1 MWTGIEQGL
10 RLVHPLVGTG
20 VGAVA
25 PMVDELGWIVV
36 ASVLAGTLAGGW
48 VSGAALV
55 SKGVSRSAAHT
66 GSSPPGALCSM
77 SHLVLPAVPK
87 GDAVPDLRLGPL
99 LRYVDDDRVTVW
111 VETDGPCEVAI
122 AGQRQRTFAVE
133 GHHYAILTVGGRT
146 GQPYE
151 VELDGEKV
159 WPPAGSAFPASR
171 LGIVRGQ
178 RTRLVFGSCRTI
190 LGDDEDSSDPDTVDA
205 LREYAERLA
214 AGGGEGLADPPDLPD
229 LLVFLGDQVYDRQ
242 GAPAT
247 RAFIRSRRHTDG
259 QPEARDFEEYARL
272 YWEAWGEPAVR
283 WLLSTV
289 PSIMIF
295 DDHDIVDNWN
305 TSEAWVEEMRRTPGW
320 RERITSGLMA
330 YWLYQHV
337 GNLDPDALADDALL
351 RALRDPGDEG
361 RSLREFAA
369 ASDAGTYGTPGA
381 QWSFARDLGDIRVAM
396 VDSRNGRCLAA
407 GQREM
412 LDEDEWAWLEEQ
424 ARGDVRHLLIGTSV
438 PFLLPRGLHSYE
450 SFVDAV
456 CEGAWGR
463 WFVPAGER
471 LRRDLQF
478 NKWAAFP
485 SSFSR
490 LRRLVQEVAT
500 REHAPQSVLVLSGDV
515 HYSYIAR
522 LAGQGAPIHQVVS
535 TPLCYDLERSI
546 QGGFRAGM
554 SPLGARLGGRL
565 ARLARRP
572 PPEDD
577 WQLTTGPWFRNVI
590 ATLEFD
596 GDRATARLERTRV
609 GDPGERLA
617 VVAEQQLA
625 PARPAAAEG

>member
-1 MWTGIEQGL
+1 M
-10 RLVHPLVGTG
+10 
-20 VGAVA
+20 
-25 PMVDELGWIVV
+25 
-36 ASVLAGTLAGGW
+36 
-48 VSGAALV
+48 
-55 SKGVSRSAAHT
+55 
-66 GSSPPGALCSM
+66 
-77 SHLVLPAVPK
+77 
-87 GDAVPDLRLGPL
+87 PDLRLGPL

-111 VETDGPCEVAI
+111 VETDEPCEVAI

-133 GHHYAILTVGGRT
+133 GHHYAILTVHGRT

-151 VELDGEKV
+151 VTLDGQRV

-190 LGDDEDSSDPDTVDA
+190 LGDEQDRSDPDTIDA
-205 LREYAERLA
+205 LGEYAHRLA
-214 AGGGEGLADPPDLPD
+214 AGGGGDPADPPD

-242 GAPAT
+242 GAPVT
-247 RAFIRSRRHTDG
+247 RAFIRSRRSPDG
-259 QPEARDFEEYARL
+259 EPEAEDFEEYTRL
-272 YWEAWGEPAVR
+272 YWEAWGDPAVR

-305 TSEAWVEEMRRTPGW
+305 TSQAWIEEMRRTPGW
-320 RERITSGLMA
+320 RERITAGLMA
-330 YWLYQHV
+330 YWLYQHL
-337 GNLDPDALADDALL
+337 GNLDPDALADDGLLQAL
-351 RALRDPGDEG
+351 RAPGDDG

-381 QWSFARDLGDIRVAM
+381 QWSFVRDIGDIRVAM
-396 VDSRNGRCLAA
+396 VDSRNGRCLEA

-412 LDEDEWAWLEEQ
+412 LDEDEWAWLEQQ
-424 ARGDVRHLLIGTSV
+424 ARGEVRHLVIGTSV
-438 PFLLPRGLHSYE
+438 PFLLPRGLHGYE

-456 CEGAWGR
+456 GDGAFGR
-463 WFVPAGER
+463 WLVPVAER

-485 SSFSR
+485 NSFSR
-490 LRRLVQEVAT
+490 LVSLVQQVAT
-500 REHAPQSVLVLSGDV
+500 GPQAPQSVVVLSGDV

-535 TPLCYDLERSI
+535 TPSCYDLERSI

-554 SPLGARLGGRL
+554 SPLGARLGDML

-572 PPEDD
+572 PPEVD

-596 GDRATARLERTRV
+596 GDRVKARLERTQA

-617 VVAEQQLA
+617 IVAEQQLA
-625 PARPAAAEG
+625 PATSATATR

>member
-1 MWTGIEQGL
+1 MV
-10 RLVHPLVGTG
+10 RPA
-20 VGAVA
+20 GAV
-25 PMVDELGWIVV
+25 W
-36 ASVLAGTLAGGW
+36 T
-48 VSGAALV
+48 
-55 SKGVSRSAAHT
+55 T
-66 GSSPPGALCSM
+66 
-77 SHLVLPAVPK
+77 SHLVRTVIPK
-87 GDAVPDLRLGPL
+87 GDPVPDLRLGPL

-111 VETDGPCEVAI
+111 VETDEPCEVAI
-122 AGQRQRTFAVE
+122 AGQGQRTFAVE
-133 GHHYAILTVGGRT
+133 GHHYVILTVEGRT

-151 VELDGEKV
+151 VTLDGEKV
-159 WPPAGSAFPASR
+159 WPPTGSTFPASR
-171 LGIVRGQ
+171 LGMVRGQ
-178 RTRLVFGSCRTI
+178 RTQLVFGSCRTI
-190 LGDDEDSSDPDTVDA
+190 LGDEEDSSDPDTIDA

-214 AGGGEGLADPPDLPD
+214 AAGGGDLADPPDLPD

-242 GAPAT
+242 GAPVT
-247 RAFIRSRRHTDG
+247 RAFIRARRSVDG
-259 QPEARDFEEYARL
+259 EPEAEDFEEYTRL
-272 YWEAWGEPAVR
+272 YWEAWSDPAVR

-320 RERITSGLMA
+320 RERITAGLMA
-330 YWLYQHV
+330 YWIYQHL
-337 GNLDPDALADDALL
+337 GNLDPDAVADDSLL
-351 RALRDPGDEG
+351 RTLRAPDEDG

-381 QWSFARDLGDIRVAM
+381 QWSFSRDLGDIGVVM

-412 LDEDEWAWLEEQ
+412 LDEDEWAWLEQQ
-424 ARGDVRHLLIGTSV
+424 ARGERRHLIIGTSV
-438 PFLLPRGLHSYE
+438 PLLLPRGLHGYE

-456 CEGAWGR
+456 CDGAWGR
-463 WFVPAGER
+463 WLVPVAER

-485 SSFSR
+485 GSFTR
-490 LRRLVQEVAT
+490 LVSLVQEVAT
-500 REHAPQSVLVLSGDV
+500 SRHAPKSVLVLSGDV

-554 SPLGARLGGRL
+554 SPIGARLGDTL

-572 PPEDD
+572 PPDVD
-577 WQLTTGPWFRNVI
+577 WQVTTGPWFRNVI

-596 GDRATARLERTRV
+596 GDRVTARLERTEV
-609 GDPGERLA
+609 GDPGERLT
-617 VVAEQQLA
+617 VVVEQQLA
-625 PARPAAAEG
+625 PATSGAATRRRRRKHQPARSTPGDTGRRSRARRVR